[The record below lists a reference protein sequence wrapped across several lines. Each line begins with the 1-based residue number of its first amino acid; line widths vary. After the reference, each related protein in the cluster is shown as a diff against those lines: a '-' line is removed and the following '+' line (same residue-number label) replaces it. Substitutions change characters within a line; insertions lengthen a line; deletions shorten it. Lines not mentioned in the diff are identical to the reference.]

1 MILRKRAA
9 IGLRPALIEPVAIQ
23 WVADDT
29 ASFLVDCE
37 GEGAILAEQRRWCAW
52 LKSQI
57 VAIAQRFQIHR
68 SEAAHFPPSA
78 TGMQERWEE
87 WIYAIF
93 PSRTARWLA
102 DCKD

>member
-9 IGLRPALIEPVAIQ
+9 IGLRPALVEQVANQ
-23 WVADDT
+23 WVADYT
-29 ASFLVDCE
+29 ASFLEDGE

-57 VAIAQRFQIHR
+57 DAIAQRFQVHL
-68 SEAAHFPPSA
+68 SEAEHFPPSA
-78 TGMQERWEE
+78 TGIQARWEE

-93 PSRTARWLA
+93 PSLTAQWLA